1 MHQSKTKVLDIDLDE
16 AYYLGDKEDVSLVG
30 VLADLSSFLVIFS
43 YIVPIS
49 LYTTLGEFI
58 FQVKCSVVMLII
70 NKIGK
75 IEVQKFTSS
84 MFFAWDLN
92 LYHAATDEPAICN
105 TSDLNEELGQVKY
118 TFK

>member
-1 MHQSKTKVLDIDLDE
+1 M
-16 AYYLGDKEDVSLVG
+16 VG

-49 LYTTLGEFI
+49 LYTTLGKFMI
-58 FQVKCSVVMLII
+58 QVKCSVIASII
-70 NKIGK
+70 YGIGK

-84 MFFAWDLN
+84 LFFAWDLN

-118 TFK
+118 IEAKSLKRYADF